1 MAGLKPADGQDCYKR
16 SAAVVDRVTVVDT
29 ARDLGVVLDRQLSL
43 AHVTAVVLTGRPQ
56 TSTVI
61 GGKRSRGTKS
71 NWPAAF

>member
-1 MAGLKPADGQDCYKR
+1 MLTCDLF
-16 SAAVVDRVTVVDT
+16 AV
-29 ARDLGVVLDRQLSL
+29 L
-43 AHVTAVVLTGRPQ
+43 ANLVSYNVTASLIGSSVKGFAYLLREVGENKVLTKTRPAGRPQ